1 MNIESFAALD
11 APLLERLALYHNQI
25 SNVSNNISKLTFKRL
40 QMISLLTNPFFS
52 FSMERCKAS
61 FRPSETTEINL
72 GETILLDQGISF
84 LAKTDDRH
92 G

>member
-1 MNIESFAALD
+1 MNIQSFAALV

-25 SNVSNNISKLTFKRL
+25 SNVSNEISKLTFKRL
-40 QMISLLTNPFFS
+40 QMMSLSTNKFFI
-52 FSMERCKAS
+52 FSMGRCKAS

-72 GETILLDQGISF
+72 GETIVLDQGISF
-84 LAKTDDRH
+84 LAKTNDRH